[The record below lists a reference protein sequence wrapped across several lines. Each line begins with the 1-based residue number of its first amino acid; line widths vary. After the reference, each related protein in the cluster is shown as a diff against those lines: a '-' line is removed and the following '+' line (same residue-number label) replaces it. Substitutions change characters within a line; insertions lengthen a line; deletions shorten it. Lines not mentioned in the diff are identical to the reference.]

1 MSAGDPLK
9 VCLDG
14 GARDDLILG
23 PSNAKLGSTFRAQVG
38 GYPGGH
44 YPFCT
49 APANSWGCVHEPIS
63 RCSIPLPMICPC
75 GPLKEAPFREH

>member
-38 GYPGGH
+38 IQEELKSSSDEEH
-44 YPFCT
+44 SPF
-49 APANSWGCVHEPIS
+49 
-63 RCSIPLPMICPC
+63 
-75 GPLKEAPFREH
+75 